1 MDFKYGGE
9 TPPVPVKKLHHWPV
23 EKLHQWPVEK
33 LHHWLVE
40 KLHQWPVKKLHQW
53 PVKTPTYT
61 TYTQHTRAT
70 ALYLYGFKRFSVG
83 SVG

>member
-33 LHHWLVE
+33 LHQWPVE
-40 KLHQWPVKKLHQW
+40 KLHHWPVEKLCQLLVNTLIRYNKIEMGLKNVWLDGIKK
-53 PVKTPTYT
+53 
-61 TYTQHTRAT
+61 
-70 ALYLYGFKRFSVG
+70 
-83 SVG
+83 